1 LGADDV
7 LGPSCTAEE
16 LYARVERSIGFKQ
29 RMDGLIAEGRKLEHL
44 SVTDGLTQV
53 YNHRFFRERLNE
65 EFKRVQRYEDG
76 LALLFVDLD
85 FFKDVNDLYGHLVG
99 DAVLRAAAQAVRA
112 CLRDVDVPAR
122 YGGEEFAVLLPQTSL
137 EGALT
142 VAERIRKDIQ
152 KLRLS
157 EEPQLRVTASVGVAA
172 VPNPHIQSA
181 DQLVGAAD
189 AALYRAKREGRNR
202 VLTGASDV
210 TSTPFLVQRSTRG

>member
-1 LGADDV
+1 
-7 LGPSCTAEE
+7 
-16 LYARVERSIGFKQ
+16 
-29 RMDGLIAEGRKLEHL
+29 
-44 SVTDGLTQV
+44 
-53 YNHRFFRERLNE
+53 
-65 EFKRVQRYEDG
+65 VQRYQDG

-99 DAVLRAAAQAVRA
+99 DDVLRAAAQAVRG
-112 CLRDVDVPAR
+112 CLRDVDLPAR
-122 YGGEEFAVLLPQTSL
+122 YGGEEFAVLLPQTDL
-137 EGALT
+137 QGAMT

-172 VPNPHIQSA
+172 LPNPAISSA

-202 VLTGASDV
+202 VVASD
-210 TSTPFLVQRSTRG
+210 PLLGEAEPRRSRNSSR